1 MDHSLEEKIR
11 DLEGQLGDV
20 RGATAGLVE
29 RVDAEVAE
37 VRTLGFRRPGDDW
50 TADAWDAAEL
60 PAEGVVDGRTVIDA
74 LTRGVALPEGMSWIE
89 FLRDVLRDS
98 MVVG

>member
-1 MDHSLEEKIR
+1 MDDSLEQKIR

-20 RGATAGLVE
+20 RGATVGLAR

-37 VRTLGFRRPGDDW
+37 VRALEFRRPGDDW

-60 PAEGVVDGRTVIDA
+60 PADGVADGRTVIDA
-74 LTRGVALPEGMSWIE
+74 LTRCVACPEGMSWIE
-89 FLRDVLRDS
+89 FLRDVIRAS